1 MASGAKSAACSASWL
16 FICWVLA
23 ALGLRCCTRAFSS
36 CSEPGPLYFPFAGFS
51 LHWLLLLGSTGSR
64 CTGFSNSSIRLCSCG
79 SRALEC
85 GLSSYGTRA
94 HTCQLLQGMWNPYGP
109 EVEPMSPALAGEF
122 LSTASPGK
130 SLLCFLNSQLL
141 LRFDF
146 LIFQMEIIS
155 QVPSTVS
162 GSF

>member
-85 GLSSYGTRA
+85 WLSSCGISSF
-94 HTCQLLQGMWNPYGP
+94 LLSGMWDLPRPGL
-109 EVEPMSPALAGEF
+109 EPMSSTLAGGF
-122 LSTASPGK
+122 LTTGPPEK
-130 SLLCFLNSQLL
+130 PLLFSIYSKLPDVYFACFCTQTITQT
-141 LRFDF
+141 R
-146 LIFQMEIIS
+146 
-155 QVPSTVS
+155 
-162 GSF
+162 